1 MFLIPQQTGGMTMP
15 LKLNVGLMKKIG
27 QPRYGSLCA
36 SCHVEVELE
45 SSLLELDA
53 EAFHERARKTFAA
66 CRRAVETELAVSDL
80 RRPDCLPAT
89 IDMANCDA
97 ANCHGT
103 NHVAA
108 SQAAKNGVAMT
119 SVAVGDTGASTGNG
133 NLLPASAS
141 QLDYVRRLANRIGRA
156 AALRV
161 ETLAQRR
168 FCKPLVKLSR
178 NEAPRLILTLRAVKA
193 GELDWETVLEESTG

>member
-119 SVAVGDTGASTGNG
+119 SVAVGDPGASNGNG

-178 NEAPRLILTLRAVKA
+178 AEATRLILTLRAVKA